1 MHHVNILVVHHVVLN
16 KTIDYAMKII
26 KILIVF
32 LFLMAATALI
42 QFILYGLLYRFFE
55 IDKYYSLF
63 VSSAVVAIIYSRV
76 MKYALSKIETELKS
90 KKIWY
95 LFSCTATVP
104 YFSGCQKWIYYHITA
119 LPYYYFFFACCVVFI
134 S

>member
-1 MHHVNILVVHHVVLN
+1 MMHHVNILVVHHVVLN

-42 QFILYGLLYRFFE
+42 QFILYGLLYRFCE

-63 VSSAVVAIIYSRV
+63 VSSAVAAIIYSRV
-76 MKYALSKIETELKS
+76 MKYAFSKIEMELKS
-90 KKIWY
+90 KKI
-95 LFSCTATVP
+95 
-104 YFSGCQKWIYYHITA
+104 
-119 LPYYYFFFACCVVFI
+119 
-134 S
+134 